1 MDQAVEKP
9 LVPPRYVGPG
19 PLRRTARGIRWLARE
34 AWKDKVG
41 LLGLLVVG
49 GLLFVAIAAPL
60 VAPHDPTAQS
70 LETRLMPPFW
80 LDGGSLSYPLGTD
93 ALGRDILS
101 RVIFGSRTSLLIGV
115 SVVLVAGAFGTLIG
129 LWAGYKG
136 GRTDSVLMRIV
147 DTQVSFPGLL
157 IALLILAVI
166 GASAQTV
173 IIALSINGWMVY
185 ARLVRGL
192 MLSLRESLYVE
203 AAEVIG
209 CKPRRVIFRH
219 MLPNLS
225 SPLLTLGILEFARI
239 ILAEAGL
246 SFLGFGIQPPATSW
260 GLDVSFGR
268 DYMFAA
274 WWLVAFPGM
283 AISVTV
289 LGVNL
294 LASWL
299 RIIADPQERDK
310 RFARGVPGGG

>member
-1 MDQAVEKP
+1 
-9 LVPPRYVGPG
+9 
-19 PLRRTARGIRWLARE
+19 
-34 AWKDKVG
+34 
-41 LLGLLVVG
+41 
-49 GLLFVAIAAPL
+49 
-60 VAPHDPTAQS
+60 
-70 LETRLMPPFW
+70 MPPFW